1 MKKKRLNS
9 AAVVQEQAANN
20 ESTEKGTM
28 SNVQVKTDGKKETQ
42 YIFELLM
49 REFAIEKRGY
59 ELSTKERLSVEEFG
73 LMEVIRRIADNIL
86 FDVTKAIDFDEENH
100 AFKFNA
106 TEGKVELE
114 VDTYFDDELS
124 GCYSRKMFLSAM
136 DAYLHTQKT
145 CTILIDNILHK
156 SLIIDY
162 EDRKLSGYND
172 KDYPIYTISF
182 SWEIIDSEGNEQFAD
197 NSTKKYVFG

>member
-1 MKKKRLNS
+1 MNNKNNT
-9 AAVVQEQAANN
+9 AANAANN
-20 ESTEKGTM
+20 ETTEMGTI
-28 SNVQVKTDGKKETQ
+28 SNVQVITDGNGGINYQ
-42 YIFELLM
+42 FLFMILL

-59 ELSTKERLSVEEFG
+59 ELSTKERLSVEDFG

-86 FDVTKAIDFDEENH
+86 FDVTKAIDFDEEKH

-136 DAYLHTQKT
+136 DTYLHTQKT
-145 CTILIDNILHK
+145 CTILIDGLLNK

-162 EDRKLSGYND
+162 EGRKLSGYND

-182 SWEIIDSEGNEQFAD
+182 SWEIIDSEGNEQFAE
-197 NSTKKYVFG
+197 NSTKKYVFD